1 MCYCTGIVGQGR
13 ERIGVSL
20 FSDSGTGEVRH
31 CAGIVE
37 GEDRCVTVLG

>member
-1 MCYCTGIVGQGR
+1 MGQGR

-20 FSDSGTGEVRH
+20 LSDSGTREVRH